1 VILGVG
7 IDVVHVERIR
17 RWRHIEG
24 LYERFF
30 HPEELA
36 SALPRGEVGV
46 LSLAARFAAKEAFG
60 KAIGS
65 GLRHFAL
72 RDIAVLNDSHGKPV
86 MVLTGGAEAAF
97 QDFGGS
103 RLVCSLS
110 HERDNALAVVIIEGE
125 RE

>member
-1 VILGVG
+1 VILGLG

-17 RWRHIEG
+17 RWRRIEG

-36 SALPRGEVGV
+36 SALPRGETGI

-86 MVLTGGAEAAF
+86 MMLTGAAEAAF
-97 QDFGGS
+97 KDFGGS

-110 HERDNALAVVIIEGE
+110 HEKDNALAVVLIEGDP
-125 RE
+125 R

>member
-1 VILGVG
+1 MILGIG

-17 RWRHIEG
+17 RWRAIEG
-24 LYERFF
+24 LYDRFF

-36 SALPRGEVGV
+36 SAIPRGEVGV

-65 GLRHFAL
+65 GLRHFSL
-72 RDIAVLNDSHGKPV
+72 RDIAVLNDSNGKPF
-86 MVLTGGAEAAF
+86 MMLTGSAERAF
-97 QDFGGS
+97 KDFGGD
-103 RLVCSLS
+103 RIVVSLS
-110 HERDNALAVVIIEGE
+110 HEKDNALAVVLIE

>member
-1 VILGVG
+1 MIIGVG

-24 LYERFF
+24 LYDRFF

-36 SALPRGEVGV
+36 SALPRGEVGI

-72 RDIAVLNDSHGKPV
+72 RDIAVLNDSHGKPF
-86 MVLTGGAEAAF
+86 MMLTGAAEAAF

-125 RE
+125 AS

>member
-17 RWRHIEG
+17 RWREIEG

-36 SALPRGEVGV
+36 IAIPRGEVGI

-65 GLRHFAL
+65 GLRHFSL
-72 RDIAVLNDSHGKPV
+72 REIAVLNDSHGKPF
-86 MVLTGGAEAAF
+86 MVLTGAAEEAF
-97 QDFGGS
+97 KDLGG
-103 RLVCSLS
+103 RRIVLSLS
-110 HERDNALAVVIIEGE
+110 HEKDNALAVVIIEGE
-125 RE
+125 

>member
-1 VILGVG
+1 VIIGVG

-17 RWRHIEG
+17 RWGHIEG
-24 LYERFF
+24 LYDRFF

-36 SALPRGEVGV
+36 VALPRGEVGV

-72 RDIAVLNDSHGKPV
+72 REIAVLNDSNGKPF
-86 MVLTGGAEAAF
+86 MMLTGAAEVAF
-97 QDFGGS
+97 KDFGGH

-110 HERDNALAVVIIEGE
+110 HERDNALAVVIIEG
-125 RE
+125 

>member
-1 VILGVG
+1 MILGVG

-36 SALPRGEVGV
+36 LTLPRGEVGI

-72 RDIAVLNDSHGKPV
+72 AEIAVLNDSHGKPF
-86 MVLTGGAEAAF
+86 MMLTGGAEAAF
-97 QDFGGS
+97 KDVGGM

-110 HERDNALAVVIIEGE
+110 HERDNALAVVIIEGASA
-125 RE
+125 

>member
-1 VILGVG
+1 MILGVG

-30 HPEELA
+30 HAEELA
-36 SALPRGEVGV
+36 SALPHDEVKI

-72 RDIAVLNDSHGKPV
+72 RDIAVLNDSNGKPF
-86 MVLTGGAEAAF
+86 MMLTGAAEAAF
-97 QDFGGS
+97 KDFGGG

-125 RE
+125 

>member
-17 RWRHIEG
+17 RWRKIEG

-30 HPEELA
+30 HAEELD
-36 SALPRGEVGV
+36 SALPRGEVGI

-86 MVLTGGAEAAF
+86 MMLTGSAEAAF
-97 QDFGGS
+97 KDFGGS
-103 RLVCSLS
+103 RIVVSLS
-110 HERDNALAVVIIEGE
+110 HERDNALAVVLIEGG
-125 RE
+125 

>member
-24 LYERFF
+24 LYDRFF

-36 SALPRGEVGV
+36 SALPRGEVGI

-72 RDIAVLNDSHGKPV
+72 REIAVLNDSHGKPF
-86 MVLTGGAEAAF
+86 MMLTGAAEAAF
-97 QDFGGS
+97 KDFGGS

-110 HERDNALAVVIIEGE
+110 HERDNALAVVIIEGASA
-125 RE
+125 

>member
-1 VILGVG
+1 MILGVG

-17 RWRHIEG
+17 RWRKIEG
-24 LYERFF
+24 LYDRFF

-36 SALPRGEVGV
+36 SALPRGEVGI

-72 RDIAVLNDSHGKPV
+72 RDIAVLNDSHGKPIII
-86 MVLTGGAEAAF
+86 LTGSAEAAF
-97 QDFGGS
+97 KDFGGS
-103 RLVCSLS
+103 RIVVSLS
-110 HERDNALAVVIIEGE
+110 HERDNALAVVLIEGG
-125 RE
+125 

>member
-17 RWRHIEG
+17 RWRKIEG
-24 LYERFF
+24 LYDRFF

-36 SALPRGEVGV
+36 SALPRGEVGI

-86 MVLTGGAEAAF
+86 IMLTGSAEAAF
-97 QDFGGS
+97 KDFGGS
-103 RLVCSLS
+103 RIVVSLS
-110 HERDNALAVVIIEGE
+110 HERDNALAVVLIEGG
-125 RE
+125 

>member
-1 VILGVG
+1 VIIGVG

-17 RWRHIEG
+17 RWSHVEG
-24 LYERFF
+24 LYDRFF

-36 SALPRGEVGV
+36 AALPRGEVGV

-72 RDIAVLNDSHGKPV
+72 REIAVLNDSNGKPF
-86 MVLTGGAEAAF
+86 MMLTGAAETAF
-97 QDFGGS
+97 KECGGH

-110 HERDNALAVVIIEGE
+110 HERDNALAMVIIEG
-125 RE
+125 

>member
-1 VILGVG
+1 MIIGIG
-7 IDVVHVERIR
+7 IDVVHVDRIR
-17 RWRHIEG
+17 RWSRIEG
-24 LYERFF
+24 LYDRFF

-36 SALPRGEVGV
+36 AALPRGEVGV

-72 RDIAVLNDSHGKPV
+72 KEIAVLNDSNGKPF
-86 MVLTGGAEAAF
+86 MMLTGGAEAAF
-97 QDFGGS
+97 KDCGGH

-110 HERDNALAVVIIEGE
+110 HERDNALAMVIIEG
-125 RE
+125 

>member
-1 VILGVG
+1 VIIGVG

-17 RWRHIEG
+17 RWRNIEG
-24 LYERFF
+24 LYDRFF

-36 SALPRGEVGV
+36 SALPRGEVGI

-72 RDIAVLNDSHGKPV
+72 RDIAVLNDSHGKPF
-86 MVLTGGAEAAF
+86 MMLTGAAEAAF

-125 RE
+125 RS

>member
-17 RWRHIEG
+17 RWRRIEG

-36 SALPRGEVGV
+36 SALPRGETGI

-72 RDIAVLNDSHGKPV
+72 RDIAVLNDSHGKPF
-86 MVLTGGAEAAF
+86 MMLTGGAEVAF
-97 QDFGGS
+97 KDFGGS

-110 HERDNALAVVIIEGE
+110 HERDNALAVVLIEGDPL
-125 RE
+125 